1 MSSVKLNILPT
12 LVPTHIS
19 SAGLDLSPT
28 VLINHTKILNC
39 PAYGVPS
46 PHVEWFKDGRKID
59 IWSTVELGSG
69 DEDDVLSMLPD
80 GNEQLVVRDA
90 QVQDGGTYECR
101 ASNPAGTESL
111 IYQLAVH
118 GTIIY
123 KLHVGPTF
131 VCYKIRLSRDND
143 EVILYIFTP
152 ESLFP

>member
-1 MSSVKLNILPT
+1 M
-12 LVPTHIS
+12 
-19 SAGLDLSPT
+19 
-28 VLINHTKILNC
+28 
-39 PAYGVPS
+39 
-46 PHVEWFKDGRKID
+46 
-59 IWSTVELGSG
+59 ELGSG

-123 KLHVGPTF
+123 KLHV
-131 VCYKIRLSRDND
+131 CYKIRLSRDND

-152 ESLFP
+152 ESSVSTVFQHFSYIIRIFFDIY